1 MKTIAF
7 EIAEQLSWLDRPERG
22 PGQPWS
28 SPDWYIQAVSGGIGP
43 FGVLK
48 GFGEL
53 RAMQMV
59 NRIPAIACI
68 QTEGCAPM
76 VTAWHSGSAQASP
89 VHSPMTHI
97 STLSTGDPGRA
108 YTLLRD
114 KMLAGGG
121 GVMEAVSDE
130 EAYRAMHLIARLEGL
145 SVEPAAAVAFAGV
158 IKLAQAG
165 TITADQRVVINC
177 SGHTMPIEKHLLGQD
192 WSQDIDF
199 VESGS
204 SGRPQEGLLTALMN
218 VDRGTRRVL
227 IVDDHQDARRLIR
240 RILEAHGDFKIL
252 ESHTARD
259 GLLQAKSEPP
269 DLIILDL
276 MMPGM
281 DGFEFLERLQSQ
293 ARTASIP
300 ILVVTAKELTEA
312 EIRFLRD
319 RTSALSPKGE
329 LVDAKLVED
338 ILGLLDRT
346 GD

>member
-1 MKTIAF
+1 
-7 EIAEQLSWLDRPERG
+7 
-22 PGQPWS
+22 
-28 SPDWYIQAVSGGIGP
+28 
-43 FGVLK
+43 
-48 GFGEL
+48 
-53 RAMQMV
+53 
-59 NRIPAIACI
+59 
-68 QTEGCAPM
+68 
-76 VTAWHSGSAQASP
+76 
-89 VHSPMTHI
+89 
-97 STLSTGDPGRA
+97 
-108 YTLLRD
+108 
-114 KMLAGGG
+114 
-121 GVMEAVSDE
+121 
-130 EAYRAMHLIARLEGL
+130 
-145 SVEPAAAVAFAGV
+145 
-158 IKLAQAG
+158 
-165 TITADQRVVINC
+165 
-177 SGHTMPIEKHLLGQD
+177 
-192 WSQDIDF
+192 
-199 VESGS
+199 
-204 SGRPQEGLLTALMN
+204 MN